1 MKTKIKYSCEDLQSS
16 IYFAPNMLRH
26 CCQRFFVKGKMKG
39 DVEILKVKNDND
51 INIENIIKEK
61 KEIIKKLNNNL
72 TSPCDG
78 CPKIKK
84 QIWPNE
90 IKIKKISIEAHS
102 KCNLRC
108 SYCSDMFY
116 GGLDP
121 SYDIEKMFEK
131 FKKKN
136 FFSKDVSITW
146 GGGEAV
152 LLKNF
157 NKIFEKFIESRY
169 PNFNDVRVYSNSVI
183 YNELVHKYLDKNK
196 IILTTSIDSGTQ
208 KTFELVRGV
217 KKGFLNIFKN
227 LRKYNSKKSGNII
240 IKYIVTDDN
249 YTENEVD
256 SFVSLIKKYDLLNCN
271 FEISTDY
278 KGEELSLKK
287 ALSLV
292 YFFNKLHQTG
302 ATFVHFD
309 DHVRKRLYKILH
321 QKLSMADL
329 EKNNIFDNIK
339 KYFNTKII
347 VWGTGRYADELIS
360 NSFLFKKAKID
371 FFVDKHNKDKKK
383 FLSKDVMSPQQL
395 INSTNPILIAS
406 STYWHEIYENI
417 LKLGVN
423 KSRIINT
430 LII

>member
-84 QIWPNE
+84 QIWPDE

>member
-1 MKTKIKYSCEDLQSS
+1 
-16 IYFAPNMLRH
+16 
-26 CCQRFFVKGKMKG
+26 MKG

-72 TSPCDG
+72 VSPCDG

-84 QIWPNE
+84 QIWSEE

-196 IILTTSIDSGTQ
+196 IILTTSIDAGTQ

-227 LRKYNSKKSGNII
+227 LKKYNSQKSGNII

-278 KGEELSLKK
+278 KGEELNLKK

-292 YFFNKLHQTG
+292 YFFNKLHETG

-329 EKNNIFDNIK
+329 EKNNIFNNIK
-339 KYFNTKII
+339 KYFDAKII

-406 STYWHEIYENI
+406 STYWHEIYKNI